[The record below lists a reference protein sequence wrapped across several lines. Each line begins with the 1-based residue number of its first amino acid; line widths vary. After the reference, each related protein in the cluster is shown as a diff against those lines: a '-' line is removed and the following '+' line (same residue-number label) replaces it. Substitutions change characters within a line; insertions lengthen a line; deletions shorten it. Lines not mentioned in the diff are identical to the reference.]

1 MRLNRSDI
9 THLIIHCAATPN
21 GKPFTSEQID
31 GWHRERGFRRDPR
44 LIGATE
50 PGLKHIG
57 YHYVIYTN
65 GAVRCGRSEQEV
77 GAHVQGMNS
86 RSLGVCLIGTDQFTP
101 AQWDTLRLHVTAMRQ
116 RFPHITVAGHR
127 QFANKICPGFDV
139 PSWLK
144 NGMVPVPGHE
154 CQVDA

>member
-1 MRLNRSDI
+1 MRLDKSQI

-21 GKPFTSEQID
+21 GKPFTAEQID
-31 GWHRERGFRRDPR
+31 GWHRERGFRRDSR
-44 LIGATE
+44 EIGHHE

-77 GAHVQGMNS
+77 GAHTRGMNS
-86 RSLGVCLIGTDQFTP
+86 RSFGVCLVGTDQFTP
-101 AQWDTLRLHVTAMRQ
+101 EQWTALRLHVEAIRK
-116 RFPHITVAGHR
+116 RYPHITVAGHR

-139 PSWLK
+139 PAWFK
-144 NGMVPVPGHE
+144 ADMAPVSGH
-154 CQVDA
+154 VLVVGA